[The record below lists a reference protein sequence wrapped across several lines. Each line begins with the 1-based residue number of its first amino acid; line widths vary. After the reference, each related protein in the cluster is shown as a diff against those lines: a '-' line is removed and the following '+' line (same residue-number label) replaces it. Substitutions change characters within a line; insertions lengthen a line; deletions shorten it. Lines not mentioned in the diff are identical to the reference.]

1 MKRRSAFL
9 FAAVLLSVSCGSETA
24 PDEHS
29 PASARLFAAGQEIT
43 PNLVLARGQTVRIEV
58 RFYDGGGELM
68 TGLEAEHFAAL
79 TFSPASLAGIAPV
92 SGLRFF
98 FDVTPQNVAGTGQ
111 VRVGFG
117 HDAAADELSFGPFPV
132 TVP

>member
-58 RFYDGGGELM
+58 RFLRALPGDG
-68 TGLEAEHFAAL
+68 AVAA
-79 TFSPASLAGIAPV
+79 
-92 SGLRFF
+92 
-98 FDVTPQNVAGTGQ
+98 VAGAILPG
-111 VRVGFG
+111 
-117 HDAAADELSFGPFPV
+117 
-132 TVP
+132 